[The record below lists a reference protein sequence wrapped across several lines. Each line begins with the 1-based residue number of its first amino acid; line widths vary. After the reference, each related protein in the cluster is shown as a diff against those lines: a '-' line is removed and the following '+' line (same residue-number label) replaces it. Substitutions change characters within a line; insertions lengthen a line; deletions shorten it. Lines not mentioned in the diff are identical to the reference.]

1 MYVSSAPKFSCHVIP
16 VSAESFL
23 LYLSLSLIFMTVKV
37 SKSCL
42 LCKIN
47 NLKDNAGNLRD
58 SVILAI
64 IIITICKSLFKYV
77 FIDSNLSVKK
87 ISEFV
92 YSQQEQTSTTAL
104 NFDLSVKIL
113 SSPFI
118 LIDKTKDER

>member
-1 MYVSSAPKFSCHVIP
+1 MSVVLLNFPVMSSQFPLNLSSCI
-16 VSAESFL
+16 
-23 LYLSLSLIFMTVKV
+23 SLIFMAVKV

-64 IIITICKSLFKYV
+64 IITICKSLFKYV
-77 FIDSNLSVKK
+77 FIDSNLSVKRIK
-87 ISEFV
+87 EFV

>member
-64 IIITICKSLFKYV
+64 IITICKSLFKYV
-77 FIDSNLSVKK
+77 FIDSNLSVKRIK
-87 ISEFV
+87 EFV

-104 NFDLSVKIL
+104 NFDLTVKIQQ
-113 SSPFI
+113 SFHF
-118 LIDKTKDER
+118 DRQD